1 MPTAPTNAPHA
12 TDLPPLY
19 DPTQVEPHVLER
31 YLASKAYAA
40 FPNRGQ
46 GAKGPGGQVG
56 GGTEGAQHSAPAPLD
71 PSAPPYSIVIPPPNV
86 TAALHLGHAL
96 NNTLQDI
103 LTRVHRMRGFNTLWM
118 PGTDHAGIATQTV
131 VDKRLQQEGKKALK
145 DYKQDELAGKDGRG
159 QFIAQVTA
167 WKDEYEAVITNQLK
181 QMGCSCDWDR
191 QRFTMDDQCAKAV
204 REAFFQ
210 LFKDGLIYRGKRLVN
225 WDPATQTALSDDEV
239 EMETIDGNFYYMRY
253 PVCDADGNTTGE
265 FATVATTRPETM
277 LGDTAVAVN
286 PKDAPR
292 AKYIG
297 RFVKLPI
304 VNRIIPIVGDD
315 YVVIPDADSED
326 AKAKMA
332 SGFLKVTPA
341 HDPNDY
347 EIGQRHDLPIINVM
361 APDASISIDHGW
373 PAEENPGENEELKP
387 LVGLAREEAR
397 KQIVIW
403 FKQNDLMQE
412 VKPYRHA
419 VGHSYRSH
427 VPVEPY
433 YTDQWY
439 VKVTDD
445 RLAGAALRAMDASQF
460 EGDGGTG
467 ILPVVPP
474 KTVDQSLD
482 RSRRNLPHWEQGGST
497 YFVTYRVR
505 SGELSE
511 AERKIALDA
520 AMHWHGERMDLHA
533 AVVMPDHVHL
543 LLTPYMADEGNWHS
557 LSALLHSIKSFSA
570 NQINRVRGA
579 TGSLWLDESFDR
591 IVRDE
596 DEFYEKWN
604 YIRNNPVKS
613 GLSDEQ
619 GQYEWLWELEGEHR
633 QDACATGEGGLKF
646 YPERYAKTFQA
657 WHENI
662 RDWCISR
669 QLWWGHRIPVWR
681 KRVELTEINWVDEL
695 AGKSGLD
702 DIISGQ
708 WKTAHVVFQRVRDG
722 IVVDPKHDLNPVV
735 AQTEGAYDI
744 FICALSDEEMKQ
756 LEAAGFERDPDV
768 LDTWFSSALWPLSTL
783 GWPEQTPELATWNP
797 TSVLCTARE
806 IITLWVSRMVMFNK
820 YFTSNPTTSRDRE
833 GADPGGEENKLAG
846 PLPDGRGSSD
856 GVSSE
861 KDASE
866 GHLPFKHVFIHA
878 MIQDGHGQKMS
889 KSLGNGV
896 DPMDIIHS
904 HGSDAMR
911 FTLTKMTTQTQDVRL
926 PVDMVDPRT
935 GETFTPTYI
944 TAKNGYKVA
953 APLQEHNG
961 SKMVSSYGVA
971 TGEAVASDDLPLARN
986 SSEKFD
992 EGQRFANKLW
1002 NAFRF
1007 ALPLLQSDGGSP
1019 RSADSTSGGVGFGLA
1034 DKWILNQ
1041 LGKTIETVDKALAEY
1056 RFSDYATALYD
1067 FFWRDLCD
1075 WYVEIVKPTVKEDP
1089 AQQRV
1094 LATCLDAALRLLH
1107 PAMPFITERLW
1118 EALRGTAADIERAE
1132 GVALPDSETLIRAA
1146 WPTAEPSLRDE
1157 DAGRDFELLR
1167 SIVEAIRNA
1176 RNAYKIPPRQDVE
1189 ATTKAPAHIAQ
1200 LILDNRAITQ
1210 PLTRCVGR
1218 GVGPQIDKPQG
1229 AAAVIVGDVTV
1240 YLHDVV
1246 DTEVEKERLD
1256 KALAE
1261 KEKAVKMLEGRLSNK
1276 KYVDNAP
1283 AHLVQETRDQHAA
1296 AVKERD
1302 VVKQQL
1308 DELG

>member
-1 MPTAPTNAPHA
+1 MTSATTQTHAPA
-12 TDLPPLY
+12 DLPPQY

-31 YLASKAYAA
+31 YLADKAYAA
-40 FPNRGQ
+40 SVDNAG
-46 GAKGPGGQVG
+46 
-56 GGTEGAQHSAPAPLD
+56 D
-71 PSAPPYSIVIPPPNV
+71 PYAIVIPPPNV

-96 NNTLQDI
+96 NNTIQDI
-103 LTRVHRMRGFNTLWM
+103 LTRAHRMRGFNTLWM

-145 DYKQDELAGKDGRG
+145 DYKRDELDGKDGRG
-159 QFIAQVTA
+159 QFIARVTE
-167 WKDEYEAVITNQLK
+167 WKDEYEGVITHQLK

-239 EMETIDGNFYYMRY
+239 EMETIDGNFYYMKY
-253 PVCDADGNTTGE
+253 PVCDADGNATGE

-286 PKDAPR
+286 PGDAPR
-292 AKYIG
+292 AKFIG
-297 RFVKLPI
+297 QFVKLPI
-304 VNRIIPIVGDD
+304 VNRVIPIIGDD
-315 YVVIPDADSED
+315 YVVIPDEDSED

-347 EIGQRHDLPIINVM
+347 EIGQRHGLPIINVM

-373 PAEENPGENEELKP
+373 PAEENPGDNADLKP

-403 FKQNDLMQE
+403 FKNHDLMQE

-445 RLAGAALRAMDASQF
+445 RLAGAALRAMDPSQREGERPASTSRDREGADQSRSSKTHYLITFTTYGTWLHGDEKGSSDRIQNIPGTPYIDESEPRERINQDQLKHDPVTLDASQR
-460 EGDGGTG
+460 
-467 ILPVVPP
+467 P
-474 KTVDQSLD
+474 
-482 RSRRNLPHWEQGGST
+482 
-497 YFVTYRVR
+497 
-505 SGELSE
+505 
-511 AERKIALDA
+511 
-520 AMHWHGERMDLHA
+520 
-533 AVVMPDHVHL
+533 
-543 LLTPYMADEGNWHS
+543 
-557 LSALLHSIKSFSA
+557 
-570 NQINRVRGA
+570 
-579 TGSLWLDESFDR
+579 
-591 IVRDE
+591 IVRDTIQDVCAYRGWSLLACNVRSNHVHVVVSAE
-596 DEFYEKWN
+596 DTPEKVMNDLKSYATRRLNEAGLHMHGEKTWTRHGSTRYLN
-604 YIRNNPVKS
+604 DEAAVTGGIDYVLNHQGEDLGGMASADPQGPLPHGRGSLAAGNP
-613 GLSDEQ
+613 G
-619 GQYEWLWELEGEHR
+619 
-633 QDACATGEGGLKF
+633 TGLKF
-646 YPERYAKTFQA
+646 YPQRYAKTFQT

-669 QLWWGHRIPVWR
+669 QLWWGHRIPVWSGEA
-681 KRVELTEINWVDEL
+681 VFGDEGPAFGVQTDAWSKEGRICEVL
-695 AGKSGLD
+695 PGSESWASSYL
-702 DIISGQ
+702 IC
-708 WKTAHVVFQRVRDG
+708 VRD
-722 IVVDPKHDLNPVV
+722 
-735 AQTEGAYDI
+735 EGDREVI
-744 FICALSDEEMKQ
+744 DF
-756 LEAAGFERDPDV
+756 LEANGFERDPDV

-783 GWPEQTPELATWNP
+783 GWPEQTPELDTWNP

-820 YFTSNPTTSRDRE
+820 YFTTSRDRE
-833 GADPGGEENKLAG
+833 GADPGVEEHNMAG
-846 PLPDGRGSSD
+846 PLPHGRGSSRR
-856 GVSSE
+856 G
-861 KDASE
+861 AHE
-866 GHLPFKHVFIHA
+866 GLLPFKHVFIHA

-953 APLQEHNG
+953 APIQEHNG
-961 SKMVSSYGVA
+961 SKMASSYGVA
-971 TGEAVASDDLPLARN
+971 TGEVEASDDLPLARN

-1007 ALPLLQSDGGSP
+1007 ALPLLGSDSDKADPQMQS
-1019 RSADSTSGGVGFGLA
+1019 VGFGLE

-1041 LGKTIETVDKALAEY
+1041 LAKTIGTVDKALAEY
-1056 RFSDYATALYD
+1056 RFSDYAAALYD
-1067 FFWRDLCD
+1067 FVWRDLCD
-1075 WYVEIVKPTVKEDP
+1075 WYVEIVKPTVKESP
-1089 AQQRV
+1089 AQQQV
-1094 LATCLDAALRLLH
+1094 LATCLDASLRLLH
-1107 PAMPFITERLW
+1107 PVMPFITERLW
-1118 EALRGTAADIERAE
+1118 SALRETTSGIERVP
-1132 GVALPDSETLIRAA
+1132 GVALPDSELLIRAG
-1146 WPTAEPSLRDE
+1146 WPAAEASLRDDE
-1157 DAGRDFELLR
+1157 AERDFEQLR
-1167 SIVEAIRNA
+1167 SIIEAIRNA
-1176 RNAYKIPPRQDVE
+1176 RSVYKIPPRQEVE

-1200 LILDNRAITQ
+1200 LIFNNRGITL

-1218 GVGPQIDKPQG
+1218 GVGPKIDRPAG
-1229 AAAVIVGDVTV
+1229 SAAVIVGDVTV

-1246 DTEVEKERLD
+1246 DVEVEKERLE

-1261 KEKAVKMLEGRLSNK
+1261 KTKAVKMLEGRLSNK

-1296 AVKERD
+1296 AEKERD
-1302 VVKQQL
+1302 AVQQQL
-1308 DELG
+1308 DELV